1 MWQKDQADPSGE
13 HTAPM
18 KHRALWT
25 SLVVLLGALLLWHL
39 NRWAHGVENSYHFLA
54 YTALLLVN
62 THWFASLRWRAPIL
76 GLGALVL
83 ILNEI
88 RLLL

>member
-1 MWQKDQADPSGE
+1 MKQTDQVDPAGGRQ
-13 HTAPM
+13 APK
-18 KHRALWT
+18 KHRVLWT
-25 SLVVLLGALLLWHL
+25 SLVILLGALLLWHL
-39 NRWAHGVENSYHFLA
+39 NRWGHGMENSYYFLA

-62 THWFASLRWRAPIL
+62 TPWFTSRWRTLIL

-83 ILNEI
+83 VVNDI

>member
-1 MWQKDQADPSGE
+1 MLQQDQVDPAGE
-13 HTAPM
+13 RPAPK
-18 KHRALWT
+18 KHRVLWT
-25 SLVVLLGALLLWHL
+25 SLVVLLCALLLWHL
-39 NRWAHGVENSYHFLA
+39 NRWGHGMENSYYFLA

-62 THWFASLRWRAPIL
+62 TRWFTSRWKILIL

-83 ILNEI
+83 IINDI